1 MSASCT
7 RLWEVEAARDGR
19 LDDRALEKA
28 QKHRGHCVE
37 CRQEHARLAS
47 IGALLN
53 DAEHPSMDE
62 LGAKR
67 LRARILADAEREL
80 RRETPEVLPRP
91 RSLRTGL
98 AVAAVLVSTVGAYG
112 ALHRAAAPQ
121 KAAVNLVD
129 EGGARFSRTTQG
141 DVAQVTLSEG
151 TMRFAV
157 THDGAGPHKLLV
169 KVPDG
174 EVEDIGTTF
183 HVTVHDGRTVRVVV
197 DDGRVVVHTKE
208 SGAHGRIVSAGEVWE
223 AAPPLASSDP
233 SVPAPSATPAPTAS
247 TVTSPAKVT
256 ATPPH
261 DRPKALAASAAK
273 SDGSSTPNEAVPAS
287 VPSSS
292 VGEDTAYLTVV
303 RLLREGRR
311 DEAKAAARRYVVL
324 YPGGLRRKEMDVV
337 AE

>member
-19 LDDRALEKA
+19 LDDRALERA

-47 IGALLN
+47 LGALLS
-53 DAEHPSMDE
+53 DAERPAMDE

-67 LRARILADAEREL
+67 LRARILADAEKDL
-80 RRETPEVLPRP
+80 RRETPEVSAPTRP
-91 RSLRTGL
+91 FRTTL
-98 AVAAVLVSTVGAYG
+98 AVAAVLLATVGGYG
-112 ALHRAAAPQ
+112 ALHRAGAPQ
-121 KAAVNLVD
+121 KAAVRVED
-129 EGGARFSRTTQG
+129 EGGARFSRETQG
-141 DVAQVTLSEG
+141 DVEHVTLLDG
-151 TMRFAV
+151 TVRFAV
-157 THDGAGPHKLLV
+157 THEGSGPHKLLV

-183 HVTVHDGRTVRVVV
+183 HVTVREGRTVRVGV
-197 DDGRVVVHTKE
+197 DEGRVVVHTTE

-223 AAPPLASSDP
+223 PEPLASRTNVP
-233 SVPAPSATPAPTAS
+233 SPSTIPAPSVAAAS
-247 TVTSPAKVT
+247 VTSSAKSADV
-256 ATPPH
+256 APH
-261 DRPKALAASAAK
+261 ERPKAVGTSPVK
-273 SDGSSTPNEAVPAS
+273 SDASSTPNKGAPS
-287 VPSSS
+287 TIPSSS
-292 VGEDTAYLTVV
+292 AGEDTAYLTVV
-303 RLLREGRR
+303 RLLREGKR

>member
-7 RLWEVEAARDGR
+7 RIWEVEAARDGR

-47 IGALLN
+47 LGALLN
-53 DAEHPSMDE
+53 DAERPAMDE

-67 LRARILADAEREL
+67 LRARILADAEKEL
-80 RRETPEVLPRP
+80 RRETPEIAAPKRP
-91 RSLRTGL
+91 LRTTL
-98 AVAAVLVSTVGAYG
+98 AVAAVLLATVGGYG
-112 ALHRAAAPQ
+112 ALHRAGAPP
-121 KAAVNLVD
+121 KVAVSVED
-129 EGGARFSRTTQG
+129 EGGARYSRTTQG
-141 DVAQVTLSEG
+141 DVEQVTMLDG

-157 THDGAGPHKLLV
+157 AHEGAGPHKLLV

-174 EVEDIGTTF
+174 EVEDIGTVF
-183 HVTVHDGRTVRVVV
+183 HVTVREGHTVRVGV
-197 DDGRVVVHTKE
+197 DEGRVVVHTAG
-208 SGAHGRIVSAGEVWE
+208 SGPHGRVVSAGEVWE
-223 AAPPLASSDP
+223 ATPVATSASLPAASAVP
-233 SVPAPSATPAPTAS
+233 SPSSTPSSVSS
-247 TVTSPAKVT
+247 TAKVAD
-256 ATPPH
+256 ATPH
-261 DRPKALAASAAK
+261 DRPKALGASPAK
-273 SDGSSTPNEAVPAS
+273 SESSSTTNKALPPTA
-287 VPSSS
+287 PSSS